1 MLNKIE
7 NRITLTVKTGYYHQ
21 LLTPETMKVLWSTK
35 IKITKNINGENGP
48 RFEIKEVVLIHC
60 YIINDDYQ
68 QDSKVL
74 YTFVPNRPFGSL
86 LEISPRIYIFL
97 KTFNSGFQAI
107 EVISDQNGPPLEIED
122 KINLTFVI
130 K

>member
-7 NRITLTVKTGYYHQ
+7 NRVTLTVKTGYYHE
-21 LLTPETMKVLWSTK
+21 LLTPETMKVLGSTK
-35 IKITKNINGENGP
+35 SKITKNINGENGP
-48 RFEIKEVVLIHC
+48 RLEIKEVVLIHC
-60 YIINDDYQ
+60 YIINDDCQ

-86 LEISPRIYIFL
+86 LEVSPRIYIFL

-107 EVISDQNGPPLEIED
+107 EVISDQNGPPLEIDD